1 MALKVRRGTD
11 AERAVV
17 VFEEGEIVYTT
28 DQKTVFIGDGTT
40 PGGVPISA
48 VAGGSP
54 PSLTQNLDG
63 DGFDITGVDSFSANT
78 LSGDASGLTNVP
90 APSILTQDLDLNN
103 FNLTGNGDIFING
116 EINAGITNAS
126 LDGNSYRINV
136 LGTDSTIIVDS
147 NNGILTG
154 DLVGSHYGD
163 VYSTD
168 SSLLIDANQSI
179 SYLND
184 FRVARIDIG
193 DRDTVAARRTELEM
207 FGEDNVSEIVFT
219 RNSADD
225 LLAAGDTGY
234 YGRLT
239 FRRDDLNGVADRGF
253 IASNE
258 YHLSLA
264 HSRSGDFDAATGK
277 FLIITDNRVVVN
289 GPLDVTTL
297 GAGNVFD
304 FTSYGTA
311 LITTSLETPLVY
323 TSTLDTTD
331 SSGITVTPVATFES
345 DVNVQNDLN
354 VTNVV
359 YTDRLV
365 TTAPLRAPNLTTVE
379 RDALTPGNGDIIYNT
394 TDQKFQGYENG
405 AWANLI

>member
-90 APSILTQDLDLNN
+90 APSILTQDLNLNN

-147 NNGILTG
+147 NTGILTG

-163 VYSTD
+163 VYSD
-168 SSLLIDANQSI
+168 NSNLLIDANRNVLYIEDFQVDRMFLGNPSTNDVTRLTI
-179 SYLND
+179 S
-184 FRVARIDIG
+184 
-193 DRDTVAARRTELEM
+193 
-207 FGEDNVSEIVFT
+207 GEDNFSTLRLT
-219 RNSADD
+219 RNS
-225 LLAAGDTGY
+225 LLDIEPELGP
-234 YGRLT
+234 YGRID
-239 FRRDDLNGVADRGF
+239 FQRDDLNGAVTVARMQ
-253 IASNE
+253 SND
-258 YHLSLA
+258 YSLNIS
-264 HSRSGDFDAATGK
+264 HSKSGNFNSATGK
-277 FLIITDNRVVVN
+277 FLILVDGKTVVN
-289 GPLDVTTL
+289 GPLNANTL
-297 GAGNVFD
+297 DTSIIAD

-311 LITTSLETPLVY
+311 EITTSLETPIVY
-323 TSTLDTTD
+323 TTTLDTTD

-359 YTDRLV
+359 YTDQLV
-365 TTAPLRAPNLTTVE
+365 TTAPLRAPNLTTAE
-379 RDALTPGNGDIIYNT
+379 RDALSPGNGDIIYNT